1 MLPKRVPMNERIN
14 PGDTV
19 RHFKGNLYQVLYFA
33 RDSETRE
40 DVVVYRAL
48 YGDGELW
55 VRPLSMWSEPVERDG
70 ITYPS
75 RFTYIGE

>member
-1 MLPKRVPMNERIN
+1 MNAKELPPRGRY
-14 PGDTV
+14 
-19 RHFKGNLYQVLYFA
+19 RHFKGGEYHLEDFA
-33 RDSETRE
+33 RDSETGHIM
-40 DVVVYRAL
+40 VIYRAL

-55 VRPLSMWSEPVERDG
+55 VRPLSMWAEPVERDG

>member
-1 MLPKRVPMNERIN
+1 MNAKELPPRGRY
-14 PGDTV
+14 
-19 RHFKGNLYQVLYFA
+19 RHFKGGEYRLEDFA
-33 RDSETRE
+33 RDSETGHIM
-40 DVVVYRAL
+40 VIYRAL

-55 VRPLSMWSEPVERDG
+55 VRPLSMWFEPVERDG